1 MATTTPPAEAALRFE
16 ERERRL
22 NDAIALRQ
30 PDRVPVAFFSTF
42 WHTRQN
48 GLTNYQAMYDYEKSA
63 AAIRDAA
70 VKLQPDGVMSPYTIT
85 AIGRVL
91 DQCDYRL
98 LNWPGHGVAED
109 RPYQYVEKEV
119 MSASEY
125 DLFLEDPS
133 YFFWTRYLPRMG
145 GNLGALAKLPQLPSF
160 YYFLVPFAF
169 AAYTDP
175 EVAAAMKVV
184 ADTGAEA
191 LQVLIRDAQLTAE
204 LAGLG
209 FPSLAAYICPAPFD
223 YFADCLRGSK
233 GIMLDM
239 YRKKDKL
246 LAAMDR
252 IVPMLVRGCLG
263 PASMSRSKI
272 IFMPMHW
279 GLDGFMSA
287 EQFQTFFWPSLR
299 KVMLGLIENGLT
311 PCVLWE
317 ANCTTRLETIADI
330 PRGKAIYW
338 FERTDLVRAKQVLG
352 DVVCLRGNVPVSL
365 LNLGTPEEVSAYCR
379 TLIEKVGRN
388 GGFILDAAIGITDE
402 AKPENVAAMFRSVH
416 EYGR

>member
-1 MATTTPPAEAALRFE
+1 
-16 ERERRL
+16 
-22 NDAIALRQ
+22 
-30 PDRVPVAFFSTF
+30 
-42 WHTRQN
+42 
-48 GLTNYQAMYDYEKSA
+48 
-63 AAIRDAA
+63 
-70 VKLQPDGVMSPYTIT
+70 
-85 AIGRVL
+85 
-91 DQCDYRL
+91 
-98 LNWPGHGVAED
+98 VAED
-109 RPYQYVEKEV
+109 RPYQYIDKEI
-119 MSASEY
+119 MPASEY

-169 AAYTDP
+169 AAFTDP

-191 LQVLIRDAQLTAE
+191 LQLLIRDGQLTAE
-204 LAGLG
+204 LAALG

-246 LAAMDR
+246 LEAMNR
-252 IVPMLVRGCLG
+252 IVPMLVRSCIG

-279 GLDGFMSA
+279 GLDGFMSVD
-287 EQFQTFFWPSLR
+287 QFKTFYWPTLR
-299 KVMLGLIENGLT
+299 AVMMGLIDNGLT

-317 ANCTTRLETIADI
+317 ANCETRLETIADV
-330 PRGKAIYW
+330 PRGKCIYW
-338 FERTDLVRAKQVLG
+338 FERTDMFRAKEVLG
-352 DVVCLRGNVPVSL
+352 DVVCLRGNVPVSM
-365 LNLGTPEEVSAYCR
+365 LNLGTPDEVNAYCR
-379 TLIEKVGRN
+379 KLIEKVGKG
-388 GGFILDAAIGITDE
+388 GGFILDASIGIPDE
-402 AKPENVAAMFRSVH
+402 AKPANVEAMFRSVR